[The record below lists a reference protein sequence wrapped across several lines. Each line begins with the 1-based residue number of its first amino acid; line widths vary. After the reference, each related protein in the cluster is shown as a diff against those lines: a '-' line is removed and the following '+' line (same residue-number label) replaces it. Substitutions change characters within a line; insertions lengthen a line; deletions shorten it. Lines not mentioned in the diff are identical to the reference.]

1 MEKKLSQYSQGDHLE
16 VTRIAASGRLKNR
29 LIELGI
35 RRGQVLHI
43 VRYAPLKDPM
53 EITLAGCNVS
63 LRVEEADLILVRPAD
78 PELVDALNE
87 SVKSEEECRGAL

>member
-1 MEKKLSQYSQGDHLE
+1 MEKKLSQYRQGDHLE

-35 RRGQVLHI
+35 RRGQKLLI
-43 VRYAPLKDPM
+43 IRYAPLKDPL
-53 EITLAGCNVS
+53 EVKIAGCNVS

-78 PELVDALNE
+78 PEAVAEHDPPPE
-87 SVKSEEECRGAL
+87 GDCRGAL